1 MGVMQS
7 ESVYKVPKGK
17 LLKIHVEYD
26 EETKVIHMIRIM
38 GDFFMYPEEAVELF
52 ENALRGVV
60 LERECVLE
68 KIQEVMR
75 ENRVQCI
82 GLDAE
87 GLTTGIVMCRK

>member
-1 MGVMQS
+1 MRS

-17 LLKIHVEYD
+17 LLKIRLEYD
-26 EETKVIHMIRIM
+26 EHTKVIREIRIM

-52 ENALRGVV
+52 EHALRGIV

-68 KIQEVMR
+68 KIRQV
-75 ENRVQCI
+75 VQDNDIQFI
-82 GLDAE
+82 GVDVE